1 MSMPNNKNHCS
12 VDKNMPLFLNK
23 DKFAFNLKTNNSNT
37 DSKFNLGELEIN
49 KGNYNKAKA
58 YFLDSFLLDKN
69 IEIS

>member
-12 VDKNMPLFLNK
+12 VDKNLPLFLTK

-49 KGNYNKAKA
+49 KRELQQSQGL
-58 YFLDSFLLDKN
+58 FS
-69 IEIS
+69 